1 MTSQNDKAQ
10 LPSNPTL
17 KDVNWYKKQLN
28 WGELPPFY
36 HLVASSLGES
46 EGILTHGFDTAIKR
60 IIDKRNWNLD
70 LLGGTDSNSNGII
83 CENKPRIALY
93 QVFTDRGFEL
103 QVFPYAKNIEIN
115 HFVKDNKL
123 MEFVVWDPHSMRLI
137 LRINQLHKYIQFY
150 FQRGDE
156 ADKALIIHA
165 HKLVLRIINFL
176 KQELNII
183 KINGVSIKQYYNL
196 CENKTSLNQDE
207 LMLGQLMMNEQANK
221 E

>member
-46 EGILTHGFDTAIKR
+46 EGILSHGFDTAIKR
-60 IIDKRNWNLD
+60 IIDKRNWNLG
-70 LLGGTDSNSNGII
+70 LLGGKVDNSDDLV

-103 QVFPYAKNIEIN
+103 QAFPYAKNVEIN
-115 HFVKDNKL
+115 KYVKDNQL
-123 MEFVVWDPHSMRLI
+123 MEFLVWDPHSMRFI
-137 LRINQLHKYIQFY
+137 LRINQLYKYIQFY

-165 HKLVLRIINFL
+165 HNVVHKIIDFL
-176 KQELNII
+176 KQELNVV
-183 KINGVSIKQYYNL
+183 KICGVSIKEYYHL
-196 CENKTSLNQDE
+196 CESETSLDQDA
-207 LMLGQLMMNEQANK
+207 LMLAQIMMNEQANK